1 VVGGSLGAGIFAD
14 IVPDAISRLDAPLR
28 RRLTVTQQ
36 CRAEQQTAL
45 RARYADMDVS
55 ADIRPFFDDMP
66 VILANSHLVISR
78 AGASSV
84 AELAAAGRP
93 ALLVPFAGAMD
104 DHQTMNANQLASV
117 GGGHCLAETGPD
129 SRQAGRASFSHAA
142 GPGAPCHYGQGSTQ
156 SCRRQRRRRHCRLGH
171 RIGRRGSMSELPLS
185 IGTLHFTGIGG
196 IGMSGIAEIL
206 FELGYQVQGSDV
218 SENANVRRLRDKGIP
233 VTCGQKAENID
244 DASIVVISTA
254 IKPDNPE
261 LLAARERFLPIVHRA
276 EMLGELMRLR
286 WSVAVAGTHGKTTT
300 TSLIATLLDSA
311 RIDPTVI
318 NGGIITGWGSNARLG
333 KGQWM
338 VVEADE
344 SDGSFSKL
352 NPTVAVVTNIDPE
365 HLDHH
370 GTYEALEAA
379 FFNFVAAIP
388 FYGFA
393 TLCIDHPSVQ
403 RLMAGI
409 KDRRIITYGL
419 SANADVR
426 AVNMRH
432 EGPAMLFDVMLS
444 ERTAGNTGIISDLR
458 FPMLG
463 EHNVQNCLAAIA
475 VALEMGMT
483 PDEIIT
489 ALAGFGG
496 VGRRFETKGVSGG
509 VTVIDDYGHHPVE
522 IRAALQAGR
531 MLCGTNKLVAVVQ
544 PHRYSRLAD
553 LFDDF
558 CACFNDAD
566 EVLVADVY
574 AAGEAPIDGI
584 DKNALVTG
592 LRDRGHR
599 GPAPLESREDLAGE
613 ILQRTNSG
621 DLVMCLGAGDIT
633 SWAAA
638 LADEMDK
645 LRGGAS

>member
-1 VVGGSLGAGIFAD
+1 
-14 IVPDAISRLDAPLR
+14 
-28 RRLTVTQQ
+28 
-36 CRAEQQTAL
+36 
-45 RARYADMDVS
+45 
-55 ADIRPFFDDMP
+55 
-66 VILANSHLVISR
+66 
-78 AGASSV
+78 
-84 AELAAAGRP
+84 
-93 ALLVPFAGAMD
+93 
-104 DHQTMNANQLASV
+104 
-117 GGGHCLAETGPD
+117 
-129 SRQAGRASFSHAA
+129 
-142 GPGAPCHYGQGSTQ
+142 
-156 SCRRQRRRRHCRLGH
+156 
-171 RIGRRGSMSELPLS
+171 MSELPLS

-218 SENANVRRLRDKGIP
+218 AENANVRRLRDKGIP

-432 EGPAMLFDVMLS
+432 KGSAMLFDVILS
-444 ERTAGNTGIISDLR
+444 ERTASNTGIISDLR

-475 VALEMGMT
+475 VAMEMGMT
-483 PDEIIT
+483 PDEVTT

-599 GPAPLESREDLAGE
+599 GPAPLESREDLARE
-613 ILQRTNSG
+613 ILQRTENG

-638 LADEMDK
+638 LANEMDI

>member
-1 VVGGSLGAGIFAD
+1 
-14 IVPDAISRLDAPLR
+14 
-28 RRLTVTQQ
+28 
-36 CRAEQQTAL
+36 
-45 RARYADMDVS
+45 
-55 ADIRPFFDDMP
+55 
-66 VILANSHLVISR
+66 
-78 AGASSV
+78 
-84 AELAAAGRP
+84 
-93 ALLVPFAGAMD
+93 
-104 DHQTMNANQLASV
+104 
-117 GGGHCLAETGPD
+117 
-129 SRQAGRASFSHAA
+129 
-142 GPGAPCHYGQGSTQ
+142 
-156 SCRRQRRRRHCRLGH
+156 
-171 RIGRRGSMSELPLS
+171 MSELPLS

-432 EGPAMLFDVMLS
+432 EGSAMLFDVILS

-475 VALEMGMT
+475 VAMEMGMT
-483 PDEIIT
+483 PDEITT

-599 GPAPLESREDLAGE
+599 GPAPLESREDLARE
-613 ILQRTNSG
+613 ILQRTENG

-638 LADEMDK
+638 LANEMDI

>member
-1 VVGGSLGAGIFAD
+1 
-14 IVPDAISRLDAPLR
+14 
-28 RRLTVTQQ
+28 
-36 CRAEQQTAL
+36 
-45 RARYADMDVS
+45 
-55 ADIRPFFDDMP
+55 
-66 VILANSHLVISR
+66 
-78 AGASSV
+78 
-84 AELAAAGRP
+84 
-93 ALLVPFAGAMD
+93 
-104 DHQTMNANQLASV
+104 
-117 GGGHCLAETGPD
+117 
-129 SRQAGRASFSHAA
+129 
-142 GPGAPCHYGQGSTQ
+142 
-156 SCRRQRRRRHCRLGH
+156 
-171 RIGRRGSMSELPLS
+171 MSELPLS
-185 IGTLHFTGIGG
+185 IGTMHFTGIGG

-206 FELGYQVQGSDV
+206 FELGYDVQGSDL

-233 VTCGQKAENID
+233 VMCGQTAENVAN
-244 DASIVVISTA
+244 ASIVVISTA
-254 IKPDNPE
+254 IKQDNPE
-261 LLAARERFLPIVHRA
+261 LVAARERFLPIVHRA

-370 GTYEALEAA
+370 GTFEALEQA
-379 FFNFVAAIP
+379 FFNFVAAVP

-393 TLCIDHPSVQ
+393 TLCIDHPAVQ

-426 AVNMRH
+426 AVNLRH
-432 EGPAMLFDVMLS
+432 DGAAMLFDVLLS
-444 ERTAGNTGIISDLR
+444 DRTAGAQSQMNSLH

-483 PDEIIT
+483 PDEIAT
-489 ALAGFGG
+489 ALASFGG

-584 DKNALVTG
+584 DNAALVTG
-592 LRDRGHR
+592 LRDHGHR
-599 GPAPLESREDLAGE
+599 GPAILRSRAALAGE
-613 ILQRTNSG
+613 ILERTTAG

-633 SWAAA
+633 GWAADLPA
-638 LADEMDK
+638 EMEA

>member
-1 VVGGSLGAGIFAD
+1 
-14 IVPDAISRLDAPLR
+14 
-28 RRLTVTQQ
+28 
-36 CRAEQQTAL
+36 
-45 RARYADMDVS
+45 
-55 ADIRPFFDDMP
+55 
-66 VILANSHLVISR
+66 
-78 AGASSV
+78 
-84 AELAAAGRP
+84 
-93 ALLVPFAGAMD
+93 
-104 DHQTMNANQLASV
+104 
-117 GGGHCLAETGPD
+117 
-129 SRQAGRASFSHAA
+129 
-142 GPGAPCHYGQGSTQ
+142 
-156 SCRRQRRRRHCRLGH
+156 
-171 RIGRRGSMSELPLS
+171 MSELPLS

-444 ERTAGNTGIISDLR
+444 ERTAGNTGIISGLR

-645 LRGGAS
+645 LRVGAS

>member
-1 VVGGSLGAGIFAD
+1 
-14 IVPDAISRLDAPLR
+14 
-28 RRLTVTQQ
+28 
-36 CRAEQQTAL
+36 
-45 RARYADMDVS
+45 
-55 ADIRPFFDDMP
+55 
-66 VILANSHLVISR
+66 
-78 AGASSV
+78 
-84 AELAAAGRP
+84 
-93 ALLVPFAGAMD
+93 
-104 DHQTMNANQLASV
+104 
-117 GGGHCLAETGPD
+117 
-129 SRQAGRASFSHAA
+129 
-142 GPGAPCHYGQGSTQ
+142 
-156 SCRRQRRRRHCRLGH
+156 
-171 RIGRRGSMSELPLS
+171 MSELPLS
-185 IGTLHFTGIGG
+185 IGTMHFTGIGG

-206 FELGYQVQGSDV
+206 FELGYDVQGSDI

-233 VTCGQKAENID
+233 VIYGHSAENVAN
-244 DASIVVISTA
+244 ASILVISTA
-254 IKPDNPE
+254 IKQDNPE
-261 LLAARERFLPIVHRA
+261 LVAARERFLPIVHRA

-300 TSLIATLLDSA
+300 TSLIATLMASA

-370 GTYEALEAA
+370 GTFEALETA
-379 FFNFVAAIP
+379 FFNFVAAVP

-393 TLCIDHPSVQ
+393 TLCIDHPTVQ

-426 AVNMRH
+426 AVNLRH
-432 EGPAMLFDVMLS
+432 DGPAMLFDVLLS
-444 ERTAGNTGIISDLR
+444 DRTAGTQSQMNSLR

-483 PDEIIT
+483 PDEIAT
-489 ALAGFGG
+489 ALASFGG
-496 VGRRFETKGVSGG
+496 VGRRFETKGVSSG

-584 DKNALVTG
+584 DNAALVTG
-592 LRDRGHR
+592 LRDHGHR
-599 GPAPLESREDLAGE
+599 GPAILHSRDTLAAE
-613 ILQRTNSG
+613 ILERTSAG

-633 SWAAA
+633 GWAAD
-638 LADEMDK
+638 LPGEMDG
-645 LRGGAS
+645 LRRGAS

>member
-1 VVGGSLGAGIFAD
+1 
-14 IVPDAISRLDAPLR
+14 
-28 RRLTVTQQ
+28 
-36 CRAEQQTAL
+36 
-45 RARYADMDVS
+45 
-55 ADIRPFFDDMP
+55 
-66 VILANSHLVISR
+66 
-78 AGASSV
+78 
-84 AELAAAGRP
+84 
-93 ALLVPFAGAMD
+93 
-104 DHQTMNANQLASV
+104 
-117 GGGHCLAETGPD
+117 
-129 SRQAGRASFSHAA
+129 
-142 GPGAPCHYGQGSTQ
+142 
-156 SCRRQRRRRHCRLGH
+156 
-171 RIGRRGSMSELPLS
+171 MSELPLS
-185 IGTLHFTGIGG
+185 IGTMHFTGIGG

-218 SENANVRRLRDKGIP
+218 AENANVRRLRDKGIP

-432 EGPAMLFDVMLS
+432 EGSAMLFDVILS

-475 VALEMGMT
+475 VAMEMGMT
-483 PDEIIT
+483 PDEITT

-599 GPAPLESREDLAGE
+599 GPATLESREDLARE
-613 ILQRTNSG
+613 ILQRTENG

-638 LADEMDK
+638 RANEMDI